1 MRYVLLLGLDY
12 WGGLKLIGIKSMA
25 KVTISIGL
33 TDAEVKALSAMQI
46 SENESLNHT
55 ATRLLQGILG
65 QTKAGLAL
73 SDDDIKK
80 IVKQEVNALTASTPD
95 GEEIKQVIRQELADA
110 IALIKGLIDERND
123 GVALPKQEAVPVEQ
137 QVLPDYSAIRENVL
151 SKLKTGKQ
159 SAAKA
164 IDAFIESLAAAK
176 EQQQPADEELG
187 VAS

>member
-1 MRYVLLLGLDY
+1 
-12 WGGLKLIGIKSMA
+12 MA

-65 QTKAGLAL
+65 QSKAGLAL
-73 SDDDIKK
+73 SNSDEIKE
-80 IVKQEVNALTASTPD
+80 IVKHEVNALAASTPD
-95 GEEIKQVIRQELADA
+95 GEEIKQVIRQEMADA
-110 IALIKGLIDERND
+110 IAYGGAQLIAQIKGLIDQRSG
-123 GVALPKQEAVPVEQ
+123 GVALQTQEAISVEQ
-137 QVLPDYSAIRENVL
+137 QVIPDYSAIRENIL

-164 IDAFIESLAAAK
+164 IDAFIEELGAAK

>member
-1 MRYVLLLGLDY
+1 
-12 WGGLKLIGIKSMA
+12 MA

-33 TDAEVKALSAMQI
+33 TDTEVKALSAMQI

-65 QTKAGLAL
+65 QTKPRLTL
-73 SDDDIKK
+73 SNGDEIKE
-80 IVKQEVNALTASTPD
+80 IVKQEINALPASTTN
-95 GEEIKQVIRQELADA
+95 GEEIKQVIRQELAEA
-110 IALIKGLIDERND
+110 IAQIKGLMNQRN
-123 GVALPKQEAVPVEQ
+123 GEVALPTQEVVSVEQ
-137 QVLPDYSAIRENVL
+137 QVLPDYLAIRENVL

-164 IDAFIESLAAAK
+164 IDAFIEELGAVK
-176 EQQQPADEELG
+176 EQQQPATVELD

>member
-1 MRYVLLLGLDY
+1 
-12 WGGLKLIGIKSMA
+12 MA

-33 TDAEVKALSAMQI
+33 TDTEVKALSAMQI

-73 SDDDIKK
+73 SNGDEIKE
-80 IVKQEVNALTASTPD
+80 IVKQEVNALAASTPD
-95 GEEIKQVIRQELADA
+95 GEEIKQVIRQELAQA
-110 IALIKGLIDERND
+110 IAHIKGLIDERNG
-123 GVALPKQEAVPVEQ
+123 GVALQTQEAVSVEQ
-137 QVLPDYSAIRENVL
+137 QVLPDYSAIREKVL
-151 SKLKTGKQ
+151 GKLKTGKQ

-164 IDAFIESLAAAK
+164 IDAFIESLGVVK
-176 EQQQPADEELG
+176 EEQQPATVELD

>member
-1 MRYVLLLGLDY
+1 MG
-12 WGGLKLIGIKSMA
+12 

-73 SDDDIKK
+73 SNGDEIKE
-80 IVKQEVNALTASTPD
+80 IVKQEVNALAASTSD
-95 GEEIKQVIRQELADA
+95 GEEIKQVIRQELAQA
-110 IALIKGLIDERND
+110 VAQIKGLIDERN
-123 GVALPKQEAVPVEQ
+123 GEVVLPKQEAASVEQ
-137 QVLPDYSAIRENVL
+137 QVIPDYSAIRENIL
-151 SKLKTGKQ
+151 SQLKTGKQ

-164 IDAFIESLAAAK
+164 IDAFIESLGAVK
-176 EQQQPADEELG
+176 EQQPADEELG

>member
-1 MRYVLLLGLDY
+1 
-12 WGGLKLIGIKSMA
+12 MA

-33 TDAEVKALSAMQI
+33 TDAEIKALSAMQI

-65 QTKAGLAL
+65 QSKAGLAL
-73 SDDDIKK
+73 SDGDEIKE
-80 IVKQEVNALTASTPD
+80 IVKQEVIALAASTPD
-95 GEEIKQVIRQELADA
+95 GEEIKQVIRQELAEA
-110 IALIKGLIDERND
+110 ITQIKGLIDERNG
-123 GVALPKQEAVPVEQ
+123 GVALPIQEDSSVEQ
-137 QVLPDYSAIRENVL
+137 QVVPDYSAIRENIL

-164 IDAFIESLAAAK
+164 IDAFIEELSAAK

-187 VAS
+187 VA

>member
-1 MRYVLLLGLDY
+1 
-12 WGGLKLIGIKSMA
+12 MA

-65 QTKAGLAL
+65 LSLAGLAL
-73 SDDDIKK
+73 SNGDDIKEM
-80 IVKQEVNALTASTPD
+80 VKQEVNALTVSIPD
-95 GEEIKQVIRQELADA
+95 GEEIKQVIRQELTDT
-110 IALIKGLIDERND
+110 IAQIKGLIDERNG
-123 GVALPKQEAVPVEQ
+123 GVVLSKQETVSVEQ
-137 QVLPDYSAIRENVL
+137 QVLPDYLAIRENVL

-164 IDAFIESLAAAK
+164 IDAFIEELGSVK
-176 EQQQPADEELG
+176 EQQPADKELG

>member
-1 MRYVLLLGLDY
+1 
-12 WGGLKLIGIKSMA
+12 MA

-33 TDAEVKALSAMQI
+33 TDAEIKALSAMQI

-73 SDDDIKK
+73 SNGDEIKE
-80 IVKQEVNALTASTPD
+80 IVKQQVNVLAASTPD
-95 GEEIKQVIRQELADA
+95 GEEIKQVIKQEMANA
-110 IALIKGLIDERND
+110 IAQIKGLIEKRL
-123 GVALPKQEAVPVEQ
+123 GEVALPRQEAISVEQ
-137 QVLPDYSAIRENVL
+137 QVLPDYSAIRENIL
-151 SKLKTGKQ
+151 SQTKTGKQ

-164 IDAFIESLAAAK
+164 IDAFIESLGAVK
-176 EQQQPADEELG
+176 EQQQPAIVELD

>member
-1 MRYVLLLGLDY
+1 
-12 WGGLKLIGIKSMA
+12 MA

-33 TDAEVKALSAMQI
+33 TDTEVKALSAMQI

-73 SDDDIKK
+73 SNGDEIKE
-80 IVKQEVNALTASTPD
+80 IVKQEINALAASTPD
-95 GEEIKQVIRQELADA
+95 GEEIKQVIRQELAEA
-110 IALIKGLIDERND
+110 IAQIKGLMNQRN
-123 GVALPKQEAVPVEQ
+123 GEVALPTQEVVSVEQ
-137 QVLPDYSAIRENVL
+137 QVLPDYLAIRENVL

-164 IDAFIESLAAAK
+164 IDAFIEELGAVK
-176 EQQQPADEELG
+176 EQQQPATVELD

>member
-1 MRYVLLLGLDY
+1 
-12 WGGLKLIGIKSMA
+12 MA

-65 QTKAGLAL
+65 QSKSGLAL
-73 SDDDIKK
+73 SNGDEIKE
-80 IVKQEVNALTASTPD
+80 IVKQEVNALAASTTN
-95 GEEIKQVIRQELADA
+95 GEEIKQVIRQELAEA
-110 IALIKGLIDERND
+110 IAQIKGLMNQRN
-123 GVALPKQEAVPVEQ
+123 GEVALPKQEVVSVEQ
-137 QVLPDYSAIRENVL
+137 QVLPDYLAIRENVL

-164 IDAFIESLAAAK
+164 IDAFIESLGAVK
-176 EQQQPADEELG
+176 EQQQPATMELD

>member
-1 MRYVLLLGLDY
+1 
-12 WGGLKLIGIKSMA
+12 MA

-73 SDDDIKK
+73 SNGDEIKE
-80 IVKQEVNALTASTPD
+80 IVKQEVNALATSTPD
-95 GEEIKQVIRQELADA
+95 GEEIKQVIRQELAEA
-110 IALIKGLIDERND
+110 IAQIKGLMNQRN
-123 GVALPKQEAVPVEQ
+123 GEVALPTQEVVSVEQ
-137 QVLPDYSAIRENVL
+137 QVLPDYLAIRENVL

-164 IDAFIESLAAAK
+164 IDAFIESLGAVK
-176 EQQQPADEELG
+176 EQQQPAIVELDI
-187 VAS
+187 AS

>member
-1 MRYVLLLGLDY
+1 
-12 WGGLKLIGIKSMA
+12 MA

-65 QTKAGLAL
+65 QSKAGLAL
-73 SDDDIKK
+73 SNGDEIKE
-80 IVKQEVNALTASTPD
+80 IVKQEVNALAASTPD
-95 GEEIKQVIRQELADA
+95 GEEIKQVIRQEMADA
-110 IALIKGLIDERND
+110 IAQIKGLIDERNG
-123 GVALPKQEAVPVEQ
+123 GVALQTQEAVSVEQ
-137 QVLPDYSAIRENVL
+137 QVLPDYSAIRENIL
-151 SKLKTGKQ
+151 SQLKTGKQ

-164 IDAFIESLAAAK
+164 IDAFIESLGAVK
-176 EQQQPADEELG
+176 EQQQPADEELD

>member
-1 MRYVLLLGLDY
+1 
-12 WGGLKLIGIKSMA
+12 MA

-33 TDAEVKALSAMQI
+33 TDAEIKALSAMQI

-73 SDDDIKK
+73 SNSDEIKE
-80 IVKQEVNALTASTPD
+80 IVKQEVTALAASTPD
-95 GEEIKQVIRQELADA
+95 GEEIKQVIRQEMADA
-110 IALIKGLIDERND
+110 IAQIKGLIDERNG
-123 GVALPKQEAVPVEQ
+123 GVALQTQEAVSVEQ
-137 QVLPDYSAIRENVL
+137 QVLPDYSAIRENIL
-151 SKLKTGKQ
+151 SQLKTGKQ

-164 IDAFIESLAAAK
+164 IDAFIESLGAVK
-176 EQQQPADEELG
+176 EEQQPATVELD

>member
-1 MRYVLLLGLDY
+1 
-12 WGGLKLIGIKSMA
+12 MA

-65 QTKAGLAL
+65 QSKAGLAL
-73 SDDDIKK
+73 SNGDEIKE
-80 IVKQEVNALTASTPD
+80 IVKQEVNALAASTPD
-95 GEEIKQVIRQELADA
+95 AEEIKQVIKQEMADA
-110 IALIKGLIDERND
+110 IAQIKGLIEKRSSE
-123 GVALPKQEAVPVEQ
+123 VAVLTQEAASVEQ
-137 QVLPDYSAIRENVL
+137 QVLPDYSAIRENIL
-151 SKLKTGKQ
+151 SKFKTGKQ

-164 IDAFIESLAAAK
+164 IDAFIEELGAVKS
-176 EQQQPADEELG
+176 EQQPAIVKLD

>member
-1 MRYVLLLGLDY
+1 
-12 WGGLKLIGIKSMA
+12 MA

-33 TDAEVKALSAMQI
+33 TDAEIKALSAMQI

-73 SDDDIKK
+73 SNGDEIKE
-80 IVKQEVNALTASTPD
+80 IVKQEVNALAASTPD
-95 GEEIKQVIRQELADA
+95 GEDIKQVIRQELAQA
-110 IALIKGLIDERND
+110 IAQIKGLIDQRSG
-123 GVALPKQEAVPVEQ
+123 GVALPKQEAISVEQ
-137 QVLPDYSAIRENVL
+137 QVIPDYSAIRENIL
-151 SKLKTGKQ
+151 SQLKTGKQ

-164 IDAFIESLAAAK
+164 IDAFIESLGAVKK
-176 EQQQPADEELG
+176 EQQPAIVELD

>member
-1 MRYVLLLGLDY
+1 
-12 WGGLKLIGIKSMA
+12 MA

-33 TDAEVKALSAMQI
+33 TDAEIKALSAMQI

-73 SDDDIKK
+73 SNGDEIKQ
-80 IVKQEVNALTASTPD
+80 IVKQEVNALAASTPD
-95 GEEIKQVIRQELADA
+95 GEEIKQVIRQELAEA
-110 IALIKGLIDERND
+110 IAQIKGLIDERNG
-123 GVALPKQEAVPVEQ
+123 GVALPKQETISVEQ
-137 QVLPDYSAIRENVL
+137 QVIPDYSAIRENIL
-151 SKLKTGKQ
+151 SQFKTGKQ

-164 IDAFIESLAAAK
+164 IDAFIESLGAVKK
-176 EQQQPADEELG
+176 EQQPAIVELD